1 MSLQFAGL
9 LMALAT
15 FLSIWWGHIGVRW
28 LEAHSA
34 NIWPPTVALIV
45 VGVALN
51 VYSIFAPNLIVSGI
65 SSIIGITLI
74 WDGWE
79 MIRQTQRI
87 RKMHA
92 PVNVNNPRHAALLA
106 AGKATTTDLL
116 KREPQ
121 GYPVATISKQPE
133 STHVTHAKTY
143 KVVEEV
149 QV

>member
-15 FLSIWWGHIGVRW
+15 FLSIWWGHVGVRW
-28 LEAHSA
+28 LEAHSV
-34 NIWPPTVALIV
+34 NIWPPTIALIMA
-45 VGVALN
+45 GVALN
-51 VYSIFAPNLIVSGI
+51 VFSVFAPNLVVSGI
-65 SSIIGITLI
+65 SSIIGITLM

-92 PVNVNNPRHAALLA
+92 PVNVNNARHAALLA

-121 GYPVATISKQPE
+121 GYPIAATSKQPE
-133 STHVTHAKTY
+133 SVHATRAKTY
-143 KVVEEV
+143 SIAEEV